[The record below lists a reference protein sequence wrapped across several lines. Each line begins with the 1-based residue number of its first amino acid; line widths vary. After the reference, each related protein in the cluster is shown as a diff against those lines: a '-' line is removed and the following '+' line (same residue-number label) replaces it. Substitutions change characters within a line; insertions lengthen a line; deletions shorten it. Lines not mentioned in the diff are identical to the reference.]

1 MSIGDVREHF
11 IEVGPGKR
19 FHYDPRVIDCAL
31 EASAER
37 EARPSTVPYTIDC
50 ERTILKALGRHAL
63 DLLHRRATDIRS
75 SHTLVFAEG
84 AVDWVGDAMEAD
96 RIQAHVCRLLGLMG
110 TSAQVRPDERER
122 LHAKG
127 LSDDQIDRVDATTRR
142 HARAEDNCDWLIGPE
157 RRVLLFHLDAAG
169 IAPTD
174 SNVRRLRASAL
185 CLLADLLE
193 RTGDRYTVVPAYVGD
208 IAAEILREP
217 SLPPYPEECP
227 TRSNLHHP
235 VRAASNP
242 EKDPAPAIIKE
253 RQTPMPTEDAR
264 PSGSM
269 IALVEALAR
278 SKTNPKARGW
288 DEKTARQ
295 HTSIARLFAKVAR
308 SDDPRQ
314 MTQAHVGA
322 YISLL
327 AELPTHWGKSSDDAD
342 RSIDEIMARVEELD
356 DDEIGLAA
364 PTINRHRTQ
373 LSTILAHMA
382 ENGYPI
388 GSVSKK
394 SMAKDTK
401 SPDEKRRPFLAE
413 EGCKVIAGAP
423 WSNVGKVGF
432 QCYPK
437 LEKTDSQFWVFLLA
451 WYMMMRLGE
460 ACGIMISDV
469 DLAIH
474 EIKVRHNKLRRVK
487 NEPSNRDLLVHP
499 ELLRLGFAVFV
510 ERQKALGHEMLFPE
524 LYGSATAP
532 TVKFNKEWIKTLD
545 AALPNARGQRKTMH
559 STRKGGNNAMID
571 GKIIDGVRYYILG
584 HVKSDVHG
592 KHYFSKPKQESMLDA
607 YSHIPIIT
615 ADLPTM
621 KQI

>member
-19 FHYDPRVIDCAL
+19 FHYDPRVIDRAL

-37 EARPSTVPYTIDC
+37 KTQPSTIPYTIDR

-63 DLLHRRATDIRS
+63 DYLHRRATDVRS
-75 SHTLVFAEG
+75 NHTLVFAEG
-84 AVDWVGDAMEAD
+84 AVDWVGEAMEAD
-96 RIQAHVCRLLGLMG
+96 RIQAQVCRLLGLMG

-127 LSDDQIDRVDATTRR
+127 LSGDEINRVDAATRR
-142 HARAEDNCDWLIGPE
+142 HAGAEDDRDWLIGPD
-157 RRVLLFHLDAAG
+157 RQVLLFHLDAAG
-169 IAPTD
+169 VAPTD
-174 SNVRRLRASAL
+174 GNVRRLRASAL
-185 CLLADLLE
+185 CLFADLLE
-193 RTGDRYTVVPAYVGD
+193 RTGDRFRVVPAYVGD

-217 SLPPYPEECP
+217 DLPPCP
-227 TRSNLHHP
+227 DKCPVRFNPNEP

-242 EKDPAPAIIKE
+242 QTGTAPTTVEE
-253 RQTPMPTEDAR
+253 RQAQMPTEDVTPPA
-264 PSGSM
+264 SL

-278 SKTNPKARGW
+278 SKTNPKARSW

-295 HTSIARLFAKVAR
+295 HTSIAKLFAKVAR

-327 AELPTHWGKSSDDAD
+327 AELPTHWGKSPDDAD
-342 RSIDEIMARVEELD
+342 RSIDEIMARVEELE

-388 GSVSKK
+388 GAVSKK
-394 SMAKDTK
+394 SVAKDTK
-401 SPDEKRRPFLAE
+401 SPDEKRRPFSVE
-413 EGCKVIAGAP
+413 EGCKLVAGAP
-423 WSNVGKVGF
+423 WSTVDQAG
-432 QCYPK
+432 YPSHPV
-437 LEKTDSQFWVFLLA
+437 LENTDAQFWVFLLA

-460 ACGIMISDV
+460 ACGLMISDI
-469 DLAIH
+469 DLDIF
-474 EIKVRHNKLRRVK
+474 EIKIRHNKLRRVK
-487 NEPSNRDLLVHP
+487 NEPSNRDLLIHP
-499 ELLRLGFAVFV
+499 ELLRLGFAKFV
-510 ERQKALGHEMLFPE
+510 EQQEALGHEMLFPE
-524 LYGSATAP
+524 LYGSATAA
-532 TVKFNKEWIKTLD
+532 TVRFNKEWIQILD
-545 AALPNARGQRKTMH
+545 AALPDARSQRKTMH

-571 GKIIDGVRYYILG
+571 GSVIDAVRYYIMG

-592 KHYFSKPKQESMLDA
+592 KHYFSRPKPAVMLEV
-607 YSHIPIIT
+607 YSHIPVIT
-615 ADLPTM
+615 ANIPALRQT
-621 KQI
+621 

>member
-1 MSIGDVREHF
+1 MGLCENVYRRGAVYWWRGRFGSKGEASRSVALSLRTRDPDRARSLGIRLNGLAIRAREKVRNGAMSIGDVREHF

-19 FHYDPRVIDCAL
+19 FHYDPSVIDRAL
-31 EASAER
+31 EASAVR
-37 EARPSTVPYTIDC
+37 ETQPSTVPYTIDR

-63 DLLHRRATDIRS
+63 DHLHRRATDIRS
-75 SHTLVFAEG
+75 SHPLVFSEG

-96 RIQAHVCRLLGLMG
+96 RIQAQVCRLLGLMG

-127 LSDDQIDRVDATTRR
+127 LRDDEIDRVDATTRR
-142 HARAEDNCDWLIGPE
+142 HARAEDDCDWLIGPE
-157 RRVLLFHLDAAG
+157 RQVLLFHLGAAG
-169 IAPTD
+169 VTPTD
-174 SNVRRLRASAL
+174 VNVRRLRASAL

-193 RTGDRYTVVPAYVGD
+193 RTGDRYTVVPAYVSD
-208 IAAEILREP
+208 IASEILHEP
-217 SLPPYPEECP
+217 NLPPCPEKCLV
-227 TRSNLHHP
+227 RSNLHQP

-242 EKDPAPAIIKE
+242 VTDAAPAVIRE
-253 RQTPMPTEDAR
+253 CETPIPTEDAR
-264 PSGSM
+264 PPASM

-373 LSTILAHMA
+373 LSTILAHME

-388 GSVSKK
+388 GAVSKK

-401 SPDEKRRPFLAE
+401 SPDEKRRPFSVD
-413 EGCKVIAGAP
+413 EGCTLIAGAP
-423 WSNVGKVGF
+423 WTNLI
-432 QCYPK
+432 Q
-437 LEKTDSQFWVFLLA
+437 
-451 WYMMMRLGE
+451 
-460 ACGIMISDV
+460 
-469 DLAIH
+469 
-474 EIKVRHNKLRRVK
+474 
-487 NEPSNRDLLVHP
+487 
-499 ELLRLGFAVFV
+499 
-510 ERQKALGHEMLFPE
+510 
-524 LYGSATAP
+524 
-532 TVKFNKEWIKTLD
+532 
-545 AALPNARGQRKTMH
+545 
-559 STRKGGNNAMID
+559 
-571 GKIIDGVRYYILG
+571 
-584 HVKSDVHG
+584 
-592 KHYFSKPKQESMLDA
+592 
-607 YSHIPIIT
+607 
-615 ADLPTM
+615 
-621 KQI
+621 